1 MALNTYKAFV
11 DRMIGK
17 YEGGYG
23 WNRKDTGGPTKFGIT
38 CFDLAEHRG
47 QKMSSMATWAPI
59 VQAMTLAEA
68 ETIYQ
73 TKYAN
78 AIRYNDLP
86 AGPDVEMLD
95 YGVNSGITR
104 PIRVV
109 RAILGVP
116 GGPVMDQKLLDAIRK
131 ADPAKLISDISAE
144 RLHFMHS
151 IRNGSAWD
159 EFGGGW
165 GARVSDLKLYALH
178 LLSAPGAVPEPQAP
192 DLTKVSTPKA
202 KHGSPDTVK
211 NVIKTAGPATVT
223 YGKGLWRVQGEDA
236 RLFTV
241 ADGLSN
247 NQIRSL
253 YQDPDGTLWIGT
265 FGGGLDAL
273 RDGRFQAFTAKDGLL
288 SDNIASLTD
297 DGESLWLSTTRGIC
311 RIAKRQLREF
321 AEHKRKILE
330 PANYGVED
338 GLRSAQCSPS
348 YPICGGGHPR
358 PARGLSVT

>member
-23 WNRKDTGGPTKFGIT
+23 WNRKDTGGPTKYGIT
-38 CFDLAEHRG
+38 CWDLAEHRG
-47 QKMSSMATWAPI
+47 QKMTSMAAWAPI

-86 AGPDVEMLD
+86 AGVDVEMMD
-95 YGVNSGITR
+95 YGVNSGDSR
-104 PIRVV
+104 PLRVV

-144 RLHFMHS
+144 RLHFMHA
-151 IRNGSAWD
+151 IRNGSAWN

-178 LLSAPGAVPEPQAP
+178 LISAPGVVPEPQAP
-192 DLTKVSTPKA
+192 DLTKVAMPKA
-202 KHGSPDTVK
+202 AHGDPDVATKTVK
-211 NVIKTAGPATVT
+211 TATATAVASGAGSHFAGVPLELVLVIVGFVIVAGIAYVLYHKQQSASLNATVILPPSPLT
-223 YGKGLWRVQGEDA
+223 PILRV
-236 RLFTV
+236 
-241 ADGLSN
+241 
-247 NQIRSL
+247 
-253 YQDPDGTLWIGT
+253 
-265 FGGGLDAL
+265 
-273 RDGRFQAFTAKDGLL
+273 
-288 SDNIASLTD
+288 
-297 DGESLWLSTTRGIC
+297 
-311 RIAKRQLREF
+311 
-321 AEHKRKILE
+321 
-330 PANYGVED
+330 
-338 GLRSAQCSPS
+338 SP
-348 YPICGGGHPR
+348 
-358 PARGLSVT
+358 